1 MDKKYELV
9 KEDSIEFNGRT
20 LYRIRALKDFTNKQ
34 CTGSINEIKVGDL
47 GGYVQSEENLS
58 QNGQCWIFDN
68 AAVYDNGMICD
79 NAIICDNAKIHNN
92 VKIGGDVEIYRNAE
106 IDDNVKIYGNG
117 AIGKNVKIGGDV
129 LICGDTRIVNA
140 DIRGRIIIA
149 DNSIICNNAIIH
161 DVHDY
166 LYLPGFGI
174 LDLTFYKCKDG
185 IWVSSNYYDDYVDDF
200 FTGSIEEFIEKIKCK
215 HYFVEEYLRRIEF
228 AKAYFN

>member
-149 DNSIICNNAIIH
+149 DNSIICNNAVSIIH
-161 DVHDY
+161 ITSY
-166 LYLPGFGI
+166 LCRRQPHF
-174 LDLTFYKCKDG
+174 C
-185 IWVSSNYYDDYVDDF
+185 VSLF
-200 FTGSIEEFIEKIKCK
+200 
-215 HYFVEEYLRRIEF
+215 L
-228 AKAYFN
+228 KA